1 MSPPQPN
8 SATQNP
14 HGNWWRLQRLC
25 SVIVGTLFN
34 LGLSTVNV
42 VSLATVR
49 RHVGELHAEMA
60 DIREQ
65 IYKQQ
70 EELQTI
76 GQSLKDTIL
85 AVNIHSK
92 ALNKTIR
99 AVNSLLYVVLVN

>member
-1 MSPPQPN
+1 M
-8 SATQNP
+8 
-14 HGNWWRLQRLC
+14 
-25 SVIVGTLFN
+25 
-34 LGLSTVNV
+34 

-70 EELQTI
+70 EELQMI
-76 GQSLKDTIL
+76 GQSLKDAIP
-85 AVNIHSK
+85 VNIHSK